1 MKLLEYQ
8 KLSNIKER
16 QNDSL
21 EWKDKAWDFKDEGS
35 SLTFNVDFY
44 DDTSIKFDNY
54 NNFVSIY
61 NQRLDEIKNIINYR
75 LGYWVDNNFEITP
88 SVINDGLHIMKSKVY
103 TFKFKINVPIYE
115 I

>member
-21 EWKDKAWDFKDEGS
+21 KWKDKAWDFKDEGS
-35 SLTFNVDFY
+35 SLNFNVDFY

-88 SVINDGLHIMKSKVY
+88 SVINDGLHIMNSKVY
-103 TFKFKINVPIYE
+103 TFKFKINVPIY
-115 I
+115 